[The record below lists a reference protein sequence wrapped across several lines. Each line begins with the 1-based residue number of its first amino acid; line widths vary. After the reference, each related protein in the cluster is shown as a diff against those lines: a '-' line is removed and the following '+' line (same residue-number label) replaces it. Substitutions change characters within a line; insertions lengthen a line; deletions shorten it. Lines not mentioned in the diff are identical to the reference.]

1 MVELRELLSGPMLT
15 KAVREALA
23 SWTPQ
28 ATIDAAAAIAG
39 VAAAQARA
47 QCLTARDYFNATGI
61 IVHTGWGNAPLATAA
76 RERLLE
82 AAGATPTEQ
91 PAPTAEQRPASG
103 CCAP

>member
-47 QCLTARDYFNATGI
+47 QCLTARDYINATGI
-61 IVHTGWGNAPLATAA
+61 IVHTGWGNAPL
-76 RERLLE
+76 
-82 AAGATPTEQ
+82 G
-91 PAPTAEQRPASG
+91 
-103 CCAP
+103 